1 MRLDFPKVAGDGTTP
16 PADSGTHH
24 HPRPQTEHGPRASRD
39 AAPTRQRARPHRR
52 PPAVTVLR
60 RRPTDNTRFTAPHPV
75 ATAAGGGRYSG
86 LLALT
91 VLQVWVWGA
100 SAIPKL
106 TSLRFV
112 QGFGGFVGTPTPGR
126 PAIYQQLVVGG
137 ALAAPAFFAWA
148 SLLLETA
155 LALAFVGVSV
165 LIVRSRGFLS
175 RGTRRIAVTASLLS
189 AGFALNLAL
198 LVGDP
203 APWSL
208 QNPFDSGV
216 SLEYLIAGMALAGLA
231 VVWQAGRAEHAMTL
245 PSAAQR
251 AHALVSSAASRP
263 DRGDAE
269 YRREPD

>member
-1 MRLDFPKVAGDGTTP
+1 MRLDVPKVAGDRTTAP
-16 PADSGTHH
+16 RDPGTHH
-24 HPRPQTEHGPRASRD
+24 RPH
-39 AAPTRQRARPHRR
+39 RQRGGPYRR
-52 PPAVTVLR
+52 PPAVSVLW
-60 RRPTDNTRFTAPHPV
+60 RRPTDNARFTAPHPV
-75 ATAAGGGRYSG
+75 ATVVGGGRYSG
-86 LLALT
+86 LLALA

-126 PAIYQQLVVGG
+126 PALYQQLVVGSV
-137 ALAAPAFFAWA
+137 LVAPAVFAWA
-148 SLLLETA
+148 SLLLEAA

-165 LIVRSRGFLS
+165 LIVRGRGILS
-175 RGTRRIAVTASLLS
+175 RGTRRIVVTASLLS

-216 SLEYLIAGMALAGLA
+216 SLEYLIAGLALAGLA
-231 VVWQAGRAEHAMTL
+231 VVWQAGRAERAGLRLLVREDLSRDGAHRQ
-245 PSAAQR
+245 AAGVAIVGR
-251 AHALVSSAASRP
+251 SERP
-263 DRGDAE
+263 DARTGNVRE
-269 YRREPD
+269 YRRELD

>member
-1 MRLDFPKVAGDGTTP
+1 MRLDFPKVAGDRTTTP
-16 PADSGTHH
+16 RDSGTHH
-24 HPRPQTEHGPRASRD
+24 GPHRRQGGPR
-39 AAPTRQRARPHRR
+39 RR
-52 PPAVTVLR
+52 PPAVSALR
-60 RRPTDNTRFTAPHPV
+60 RRPTDNARFTAPHPV

-86 LLALT
+86 LLALA

-126 PAIYQQLVVGG
+126 PALYQQLVVGG
-137 ALAAPAFFAWA
+137 VLAAPSVFAWA
-148 SLLLETA
+148 SLLLETT
-155 LALAFVGVSV
+155 LALAFIGVSV
-165 LIVRSRGFLS
+165 LIVRDRGILS
-175 RGTRRIAVTASLLS
+175 RGTRRIAGAASLIS

-216 SLEYLIAGMALAGLA
+216 SLEYLIAGLALAGLA
-231 VVWQAGRAEHAMTL
+231 VVWQAGRGERAGLRLIAREDLSREGADIR
-245 PSAAQR
+245 AAGVAIVGRSERHDAR
-251 AHALVSSAASRP
+251 AGNVR
-263 DRGDAE
+263 E
-269 YRREPD
+269 YRRELD